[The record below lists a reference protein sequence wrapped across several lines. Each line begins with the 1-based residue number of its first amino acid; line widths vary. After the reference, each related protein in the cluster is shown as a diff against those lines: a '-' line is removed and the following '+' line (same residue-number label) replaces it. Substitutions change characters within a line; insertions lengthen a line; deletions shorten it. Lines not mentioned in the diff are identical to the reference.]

1 MTTEVKE
8 KIWQKLG
15 EAGVLFLVL
24 SVIIYFMYNWIDE
37 GQKRLQSDIDY
48 LKEEVR
54 KCRDDN
60 VNILIEHNR
69 NYIKVIE
76 RNNRLIEKFDK

>member
-15 EAGVLFLVL
+15 ELGILFVVL

-60 VNILIEHNR
+60 VNILIEYNR

>member
-24 SVIIYFMYNWIDE
+24 SVIIYFMYNWIDQ

-54 KCRDDN
+54 RCRDDN
-60 VNILIEHNR
+60 VNILIEYNR

>member
-15 EAGVLFLVL
+15 ELGILFIVL

-54 KCRDDN
+54 RCRDDN
-60 VNILIEHNR
+60 VNILIEYNR